1 MELISCRIVD
11 YPSVSVAELMRFRTT
26 EDLVT
31 DDVLDKRK
39 VLEVKSELGCEAPLE
54 MSSQSVEI
62 ITAEESRLVELEAFQ
77 VTAAAPPLVL
87 CVDPAKT
94 EGERKSGNASAEASP
109 ETEENPVHDTNDT
122 FMTADFY
129 IDESMPSSM
138 TELASSKKVNLYR
151 ITN

>member
-1 MELISCRIVD
+1 M
-11 YPSVSVAELMRFRTT
+11 SVAELLRFRTT
-26 EDLVT
+26 DDLIT

-39 VLEVKSELGCEAPLE
+39 VLEVRNELGCEAPLE
-54 MSSQSVEI
+54 ISSQSVEI

-77 VTAAAPPLVL
+77 VTAAEPLVL
-87 CVDPAKT
+87 CADPPDCSKA
-94 EGERKSGNASAEASP
+94 EGERKSGTASADASP

-138 TELASSKKVNLYR
+138 TELASSKKVNFFRNYKLKRSFPYC
-151 ITN
+151 